1 MPVFAYKARDGH
13 GKLISNKLEAET
25 AQYAAQTLINRGL
38 TPIHINLA
46 TTDSD
51 LAQQLTYWWAIQQL
65 SINDLILFS
74 RQMHS
79 LTKAGV
85 PLIRSINSLADSC
98 RNLALK
104 QALVSITH
112 RLESGQSLSQAMS
125 QQNKIFPIL
134 LVSIINVGET
144 TGGLEQAFQ
153 QISHYLER
161 EKETQSRIKSALRY
175 PTMVLMA
182 ISIALVI
189 VNVYVIP
196 AFKGVF
202 DKMGTQLPWQTRLLM
217 AVSDFTV
224 EFWPYIL
231 GFFLLTII
239 LIGKYVQSPAG
250 RLHWHQLILKIPAV
264 GSIIHRATMERFSRS
279 FAMILTAGVPLIQG
293 IAIVSKAVGN
303 EYIGAKLHKMRV
315 GIEKGDSISR
325 MARSI
330 ELFPPLVIQMILVGE
345 ESGNIAEMLQ
355 EVADFYEGEIDTELK
370 NLSSAIEPFLIVIIG
385 NSFFF
390 LLIQQGMAANNS
402 GAMKSSRIHP
412 SA

>member
-385 NSFFF
+385 IIVLILALGIF
-390 LLIQQGMAANNS
+390 LPMWDLYLPS
-402 GAMKSSRIHP
+402 GSKNCS
-412 SA
+412 

>member
-38 TPIHINLA
+38 TPIHIDLA

-51 LAQQLTYWWAIQQL
+51 LAQQLTNWWAIQQL

-98 RNLALK
+98 RNMALK

-125 QQNKIFPIL
+125 QHDKIFPIL

-182 ISIALVI
+182 ISIALVT

-231 GFFLLTII
+231 GFSLLTII
-239 LIGKYVQSPAG
+239 LISKYVQSPAG

-279 FAMILTAGVPLIQG
+279 FAMILNAGVPLIQG

-385 NSFFF
+385 IIVLILALGIF
-390 LLIQQGMAANNS
+390 LPMWDLSTNMQ
-402 GAMKSSRIHP
+402 R
-412 SA
+412 

>member
-1 MPVFAYKARDGH
+1 MPVFAYKARDGQ

-38 TPIHINLA
+38 TPIHIDLA

-51 LAQQLTYWWAIQQL
+51 LVQQLTYWWAIQQL

-98 RNLALK
+98 RNMALK

-125 QQNKIFPIL
+125 QHNKIFPIL

-182 ISIALVI
+182 ISIALVT

-231 GFFLLTII
+231 GLSLLTII

-279 FAMILTAGVPLIQG
+279 FAMILNAGVPLIQG

-385 NSFFF
+385 IIVLILALGIF
-390 LLIQQGMAANNS
+390 LPMWDLSTNMQ
-402 GAMKSSRIHP
+402 R
-412 SA
+412 

>member
-1 MPVFAYKARDGH
+1 
-13 GKLISNKLEAET
+13 
-25 AQYAAQTLINRGL
+25 
-38 TPIHINLA
+38 
-46 TTDSD
+46 
-51 LAQQLTYWWAIQQL
+51 
-65 SINDLILFS
+65 
-74 RQMHS
+74 MHS

-125 QQNKIFPIL
+125 QHNKIFPIL

-182 ISIALVI
+182 ISIALVT

-231 GFFLLTII
+231 GLSLLTII

-279 FAMILTAGVPLIQG
+279 FAMILNAGVPLIQG

-385 NSFFF
+385 IIVLILALGIF
-390 LLIQQGMAANNS
+390 LPMWDLSTNMQ
-402 GAMKSSRIHP
+402 R
-412 SA
+412 

>member
-1 MPVFAYKARDGH
+1 MPVFAYKARDGQ

-38 TPIHINLA
+38 TPIHIDLA

-51 LAQQLTYWWAIQQL
+51 LAQQLTYWWATQQL

-125 QQNKIFPIL
+125 QHNKIFPIL

-231 GFFLLTII
+231 GLSLLTII

-279 FAMILTAGVPLIQG
+279 FAMILNAGVPLIQG

-385 NSFFF
+385 IIVLILALGIF
-390 LLIQQGMAANNS
+390 LPMWDLSTNMQ
-402 GAMKSSRIHP
+402 R
-412 SA
+412 

>member
-1 MPVFAYKARDGH
+1 MPVFAYKARDGQ

-38 TPIHINLA
+38 TPIHIDLA

-51 LAQQLTYWWAIQQL
+51 LVQQLTYWWAIQQL

-98 RNLALK
+98 RNMALK

-125 QQNKIFPIL
+125 QHNKIFPIL

-161 EKETQSRIKSALRY
+161 EKVTQSRIKSALRY

-231 GFFLLTII
+231 GLSLLTII

-279 FAMILTAGVPLIQG
+279 FAMILNAGVPLIQG

-385 NSFFF
+385 IIVLILALGIF
-390 LLIQQGMAANNS
+390 LPMWDLSTNMQ
-402 GAMKSSRIHP
+402 R
-412 SA
+412 

>member
-1 MPVFAYKARDGH
+1 MPVFAYKARDGQ

-38 TPIHINLA
+38 TPIHIDLA

-51 LAQQLTYWWAIQQL
+51 LAQQLTYWWATQQL

-125 QQNKIFPIL
+125 QHNKIFPIL

-182 ISIALVI
+182 ISIALVT

-231 GFFLLTII
+231 GLSLLTII

-279 FAMILTAGVPLIQG
+279 FAMILNAGVPLIQG

-385 NSFFF
+385 IIVLILALGIF
-390 LLIQQGMAANNS
+390 LPMWDLSTNMQ
-402 GAMKSSRIHP
+402 R
-412 SA
+412 

>member
-38 TPIHINLA
+38 TPIHIDLA

-51 LAQQLTYWWAIQQL
+51 LAQQLTYWWATQQL

-125 QQNKIFPIL
+125 QHNKIFPIL

-217 AVSDFTV
+217 GVSDFTV
-224 EFWPYIL
+224 EFWPYML

-279 FAMILTAGVPLIQG
+279 FAMILNAGVPLIQG

-385 NSFFF
+385 IIVLILALGIF
-390 LLIQQGMAANNS
+390 LPMWDLSTNMQ
-402 GAMKSSRIHP
+402 R
-412 SA
+412 

>member
-1 MPVFAYKARDGH
+1 MPVFAYKARDGQ

-38 TPIHINLA
+38 TPIHIDLA

-51 LAQQLTYWWAIQQL
+51 LVQQLTYWWAIQQL

-98 RNLALK
+98 RNMALK

-125 QQNKIFPIL
+125 QHNKIFPIL

-231 GFFLLTII
+231 GLSLLTII

-279 FAMILTAGVPLIQG
+279 FAMILNAGVPLIQG

-385 NSFFF
+385 IIVLILALGIF
-390 LLIQQGMAANNS
+390 LPMWDLSTNMQ
-402 GAMKSSRIHP
+402 R
-412 SA
+412 